1 MSHWNPFSSLS
12 KHLWHDL
19 MTSLPFLFIGI
30 RWKYLHTINYIR
42 YFSFNKHTKKY
53 NKLLSKYFFLFLA
66 QLTFFSEFI
75 GLWYSHR
82 NKLYEFF
89 SNYSRC
95 LLPWKSPWNLYFV
108 MINGLRINETS
119 IIQSQD
125 TDVRKTDREEASRE
139 DIKKKTIS
147 STLYLVLRFEMYRVR
162 NTTNLYILFIFVVI
176 NFLLRD
182 REKIEI

>member
-1 MSHWNPFSSLS
+1 
-12 KHLWHDL
+12 
-19 MTSLPFLFIGI
+19 
-30 RWKYLHTINYIR
+30 
-42 YFSFNKHTKKY
+42 
-53 NKLLSKYFFLFLA
+53 
-66 QLTFFSEFI
+66 
-75 GLWYSHR
+75 
-82 NKLYEFF
+82 
-89 SNYSRC
+89 
-95 LLPWKSPWNLYFV
+95 